1 MLSRWTW
8 ISSPKLSSLKGFRCF
23 NLWKSTKCFSTYV
36 NKIENEEIAQ
46 RLRDKQHRILYNNLE
61 REKRLYK
68 KQDITIKPTIPYILV
83 QVQKER
89 ESKFN
94 DVKLSSSISKV
105 QKKDELLESVVFHMF
120 FLLRLIISRFSPDDE
135 YVQRQLQG
143 SKRHL
148 NTILDQ
154 IIEADMTTSYKQRIA
169 HLEKSYGSK
178 IRHMVDNFL
187 AELGL
192 HISVEAPIY
201 ENIEMV
207 FACFLSLNENVYEKQ
222 YSLTGDVVHWLE
234 SISCSNVVK
243 CCESLR
249 NLTNIPPFILADI
262 LLRTPMSLEEYHLQ
276 LDIWINYM
284 KQISIYYFKKTKF
297 VKTCFN
303 NLFFYGVHH
312 NSRQLCYAI
321 QETLQFHFDKRTGYK
336 FSVFADKYLNSLIWK
351 LAFDYTRSNNSEKQ
365 KKASIYQ
372 IIKAQEII
380 VKYLSKISDNSSK
393 QSINL
398 MVEGY
403 MGVVLAVS
411 HLSSSKAEKLMKT
424 IEAKYTSFINS
435 KESSSY
441 HFTILLLSKTP
452 ETLLNNFNNAIH
464 QHPRSA
470 TLWYG
475 FTKKLQEFGLLN
487 LKRANKILSKLV
499 EDQNQILI
507 TKDLFL
513 MLQLPVS
520 SLSDMEVFVST
531 LSPRSTDCDKDS
543 NEKCS
548 PLLAAHANSL
558 LFKYFSLLYSLAA
571 PNRATGLVPKS
582 THTFIANLLKSQNI
596 EISGKESWM
605 AIEYARFLY
614 QRAFK
619 KKTSKIV
626 GVMLNGEAS
635 LEPEKIYSLYKT
647 ELQVNNLSPDES
659 CLSALLK
666 AASAD
671 SSKNDPCIT
680 WDSMYASQ
688 IAVSEFKNNVICS
701 LDTTSTGDSAR
712 DSVQSVNDSLIY
724 PTDEIWQKYIKLLAK
739 YDYVSELADILQ
751 WWDNLNFVPSS
762 LTLLELLAA
771 LPNDFA
777 LRHIAHIE
785 KLRSDSV
792 QASHTNPTT
801 NDSTSNNN
809 RQNWPWPLLK
819 DYQHFLSLK
828 RRHDRQ

>member
-8 ISSPKLSSLKGFRCF
+8 ISSPKLSSLKGLRFF
-23 NLWKSTKCFSTYV
+23 NLWNSARCFSTYV

-46 RLRDKQHRILYNNLE
+46 RLKDKQHRVLYNNLE

-83 QVQKER
+83 QIQKER
-89 ESKFN
+89 ESKFS
-94 DVKLSSSISKV
+94 DVKLSNSISKD

-120 FLLRLIISRFSPDDE
+120 LLLRLLTVRCPPDDE
-135 YVQRQLQG
+135 YVQRQLRG
-143 SKRHL
+143 LRGHL

-154 IIEADMTTSYKQRIA
+154 ICNKGMSLSYEQRIA
-169 HLEKSYGSK
+169 QLEHSYGST
-178 IRHMVDNFL
+178 INDMIDNFL

-192 HISVEAPIY
+192 HILVGAPIY
-201 ENIEMV
+201 QNMEMV
-207 FACFLSLNENVYEKQ
+207 FACFLLLNEIVYEKQ
-222 YSLTGDVVHWLE
+222 YSLTGDVIHWLE
-234 SISCSNVVK
+234 SICCSNIVK

-249 NLTNIPPFILADI
+249 NLANIPPFILGDV

-297 VKTCFN
+297 VKTCFD
-303 NLFFYGVHH
+303 NLLFYGVHY

-321 QETLQFHFDKRTGYK
+321 QETLQFHFDKRTGYN
-336 FSVFADKYLNSLIWK
+336 FSVFADKYLNSLIWR

-365 KKASIYQ
+365 KRAFIYQ

-380 VKYLSKISDNSSK
+380 VKYLSKVSDSSSK

-398 MVEGY
+398 MVDGY

-411 HLSSSKAEKLMKT
+411 HLSSDKAEKLMKT
-424 IEAKYTSFINS
+424 IEAKHTSFISS

-441 HFTILLLSKTP
+441 HFAVLLLSKTP

-487 LKRANKILSKLV
+487 LKRATKILSKLV
-499 EDQNQILI
+499 EDQNQIFI

-513 MLQLPVS
+513 ILLHPVS

-531 LSPRSTDCDKDS
+531 LNPSERDKDS
-543 NEKCS
+543 HVKCS
-548 PLLAAHANSL
+548 PLLAAHANSI
-558 LFKYFSLLYSLAA
+558 LFKYFSILYQLAA
-571 PNRATGLVPKS
+571 SNRATTGFVPKS
-582 THTFIANLLKSQNI
+582 THAFIASLLKSQHI
-596 EISGKESWM
+596 EIPGNDTRM

-614 QRAFK
+614 QHAFK

-647 ELQVNNLSPDES
+647 ELQLNNLSPDES

-671 SSKNDPCIT
+671 LSKAGSYVT
-680 WDSMYASQ
+680 WDLMYASQ
-688 IAVSEFKNNVICS
+688 IAVSEFKNNVISCLNS
-701 LDTTSTGDSAR
+701 NSAGDSAR
-712 DSVQSVNDSLIY
+712 DSVQSLNDSLIY
-724 PTDEIWQKYIKLLAK
+724 PSDEIWLKYIRLLAK

-792 QASHTNPTT
+792 QSTQTNPTT
-801 NDSTSNNN
+801 NDSTPNNN

-819 DYQHFLSLK
+819 EYQHFLSLK